1 MLSGSPT
8 TRLALARNLLASGL
22 ALAACAGRGGAPPD
36 VDERHDTA
44 RRQAEALVD
53 AAPHTW
59 PEAVD
64 AFLAA
69 DAAAPA
75 RALLDAVTRHPAG
88 AGAECA
94 VALAARCGAREVE
107 VELAAL
113 LAAGEPRVPPL
124 LCARAAA
131 ALGTLDSP
139 TARDALTRAMDSRAL
154 APLVRT
160 AAAAALLDRGA
171 RGDVPRFLGAVLLAG
186 TPAGSAEGARLGL
199 PDKARWAH
207 ERLLAIEAIVRASGG
222 EDFGLHH
229 DASWPALEAGTARMM
244 AFFAAGSR

>member
-1 MLSGSPT
+1 MPSGSPT
-8 TRLALARNLLASGL
+8 TRLALARPLLASGL
-22 ALAACAGRGGAPPD
+22 ALAACAGHDAGAPAL
-36 VDERHDTA
+36 DERLESA
-44 RRQAEALVD
+44 RRPAAALVD

-64 AFLAA
+64 AVLAA
-69 DAAAPA
+69 GVASPA

-107 VELAAL
+107 SELSAL

-124 LCARAAA
+124 LGARVAA

-139 TARDALTRAMDSRAL
+139 TAVDALTRAMDSRAL

-160 AAAAALLDRGA
+160 AAAAALLDRGR

-186 TPAGSAEGARLGL
+186 TPAGIAESTRLGL

-229 DASWPALEAGTARMM
+229 DASWPALEIGTARML
-244 AFFAAGSR
+244 AFFTAGPR